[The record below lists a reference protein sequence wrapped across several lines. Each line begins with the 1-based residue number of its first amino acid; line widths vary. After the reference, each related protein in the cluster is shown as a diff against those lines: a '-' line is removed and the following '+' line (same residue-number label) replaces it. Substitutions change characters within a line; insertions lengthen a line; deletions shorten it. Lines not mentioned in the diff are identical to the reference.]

1 MVLAPIIIFDL
12 GGVLVNLDWD
22 KACTPLTDLS
32 DRSSDFVMSEIE
44 NGPIVESSMLGRL
57 TTHEFHQAICDKLH
71 VNIEYHQ
78 FIELWNSIL
87 DLDYE
92 VACYVEELA
101 NSHTLILAS
110 NTDGIH
116 FPHCMD
122 NFDVLK
128 VFDQC
133 FLSHAMGLLKPDPAY
148 FHQVLYELWASPA
161 NCIFID
167 DRIGNVRSAQ
177 SLGIK
182 GLVFESLDKLK
193 SDLSSLI

>member
-1 MVLAPIIIFDL
+1 M
-12 GGVLVNLDWD
+12 
-22 KACTPLTDLS
+22 
-32 DRSSDFVMSEIE
+32 
-44 NGPIVESSMLGRL
+44 
-57 TTHEFHQAICDKLH
+57 
-71 VNIEYHQ
+71 NIEYHQ

-87 DLDYE
+87 DLDYD
-92 VACYVEELA
+92 VACYVDELA
-101 NSHTLILAS
+101 KSHTLILAS
-110 NTDGIH
+110 NTDEIH

-128 VFDQC
+128 VFDQW